1 MLAGLTRTAADGSGG
16 ARADVCQAR
25 AFAGVAAERVAPRV
39 LRRTVAAA
47 RRRRPLP
54 ADVARRTVCEE
65 LGVASLDEV
74 FVELEEAPVAAL
86 SLAQVCHFGVA
97 PAVSRLYRL
106 EVAADGTLA
115 AGAAR
120 GWWGKEGGEGGGE
133 ATACTLARSHAKTQF
148 KRKRAW
154 QRLKFYWRHRSL

>member
-1 MLAGLTRTAADGSGG
+1 M
-16 ARADVCQAR
+16 
-25 AFAGVAAERVAPRV
+25 GVAALGLTFVKLGHLLALRPNVLPPACFAELSPLQDDVAPF
-39 LRRTVAAA
+39 
-47 RRRRPLP
+47 P